1 MHFTRPS
8 LKLGGVE
15 VHAIL
20 LNSHMPISPNS
31 FVLRFGC
38 MVKRVEGITE
48 EQAPSDCQGLRGRQP
63 QLVPLEPGDLG
74 ADYASSPFSVRR
86 VSTITTIME
95 ASSVDDN
102 RHRHRS
108 RQGCLHM
115 KDEFRSSTVPA
126 APAINASPAKRIE
139 ALTGDPNFMT
149 SLARGLTVIHAFQ
162 ERKRHL
168 TIAQVSHRTEIPRA
182 AVRRCLYTLIKLGYA
197 TTDGRTYSLLPKVLT
212 LGHAY
217 LSSTPLAVTA
227 QPILDQLSNQ
237 LNEACSMATLEGD
250 EVLYV
255 ARSATPQRLISVD
268 LSVGSRLP
276 AYCTSMGRILLAAL
290 DDAALDD
297 YLEHANLQIKTS
309 RTLHTP
315 KAIHASIAEIR
326 QQGWVI
332 VDQELEIGLRSLA
345 VPLKDSAGQV
355 LAALNVGTHVSR
367 VTRQELETRF
377 LPVLLEA
384 SRELSTRLFH

>member
-1 MHFTRPS
+1 MTDETRP
-8 LKLGGVE
+8 GV
-15 VHAIL
+15 
-20 LNSHMPISPNS
+20 
-31 FVLRFGC
+31 
-38 MVKRVEGITE
+38 
-48 EQAPSDCQGLRGRQP
+48 AP
-63 QLVPLEPGDLG
+63 
-74 ADYASSPFSVRR
+74 
-86 VSTITTIME
+86 M
-95 ASSVDDN
+95 
-102 RHRHRS
+102 
-108 RQGCLHM
+108 
-115 KDEFRSSTVPA
+115 
-126 APAINASPAKRIE
+126 APAIIASPAKRIE
-139 ALTGDPNFMT
+139 ALTGDPNFMS
-149 SLARGLTVIHAFQ
+149 SLARGLAVIHAFQ

-168 TIAQVSHRTEIPRA
+168 TIAQISHRTEIPRA

-237 LNEACSMATLEGD
+237 LHEACSMATLEGD

-290 DDAALDD
+290 DDAALED
-297 YLEHANLQIKTS
+297 YLENANLQIKTS

-315 KAIHASIAEIR
+315 QAIRASIAEIR

-367 VTRQELETRF
+367 ITRQELETRF

>member
-1 MHFTRPS
+1 MNNESRPS
-8 LKLGGVE
+8 L
-15 VHAIL
+15 
-20 LNSHMPISPNS
+20 
-31 FVLRFGC
+31 
-38 MVKRVEGITE
+38 
-48 EQAPSDCQGLRGRQP
+48 AP
-63 QLVPLEPGDLG
+63 
-74 ADYASSPFSVRR
+74 
-86 VSTITTIME
+86 M
-95 ASSVDDN
+95 
-102 RHRHRS
+102 
-108 RQGCLHM
+108 
-115 KDEFRSSTVPA
+115 
-126 APAINASPAKRIE
+126 APAIIASPAKRIE

-149 SLARGLTVIHAFQ
+149 SLARGLAVIHAFQ

-168 TIAQVSHRTEIPRA
+168 TIAQISHRTEIPRA
-182 AVRRCLYTLIKLGYA
+182 AVRRCLHTLIKLGYA

-227 QPILDQLSNQ
+227 QPILDRLSDQLH
-237 LNEACSMATLEGD
+237 EACSMATLEGD

-315 KAIHASIAEIR
+315 EAIRGSIAEIR
-326 QQGWVI
+326 QKGWVI
-332 VDQELEIGLRSLA
+332 IDQELEVGLRSLA

-355 LAALNVGTHVSR
+355 LAALNVGTHASR
-367 VTRQELETRF
+367 MTKQELETRF

-384 SRELSTRLFH
+384 SQELSTRLFH

>member
-1 MHFTRPS
+1 MNDESRS
-8 LKLGGVE
+8 L
-15 VHAIL
+15 
-20 LNSHMPISPNS
+20 
-31 FVLRFGC
+31 
-38 MVKRVEGITE
+38 
-48 EQAPSDCQGLRGRQP
+48 
-63 QLVPLEPGDLG
+63 
-74 ADYASSPFSVRR
+74 SVQ
-86 VSTITTIME
+86 M
-95 ASSVDDN
+95 
-102 RHRHRS
+102 
-108 RQGCLHM
+108 
-115 KDEFRSSTVPA
+115 
-126 APAINASPAKRIE
+126 APAIIASPAKRIE

-149 SLARGLTVIHAFQ
+149 SLARGLAVIHAFQ

-168 TIAQVSHRTEIPRA
+168 TIAQISHRTEIPRA
-182 AVRRCLYTLIKLGYA
+182 AVRRCLHTLIKLGYA

-227 QPILDQLSNQ
+227 QPILDRLSDQLH
-237 LNEACSMATLEGD
+237 EACSMATLEGD

-290 DDAALDD
+290 DDAALAD

-315 KAIHASIAEIR
+315 EAIRASIENIR

-332 VDQELEIGLRSLA
+332 IDQELEVGLRSLA

-355 LAALNVGTHVSR
+355 LAALNVGTHASR
-367 VTRQELETRF
+367 VSKQELETRF

-384 SRELSTRLFH
+384 SKELSTRLFH